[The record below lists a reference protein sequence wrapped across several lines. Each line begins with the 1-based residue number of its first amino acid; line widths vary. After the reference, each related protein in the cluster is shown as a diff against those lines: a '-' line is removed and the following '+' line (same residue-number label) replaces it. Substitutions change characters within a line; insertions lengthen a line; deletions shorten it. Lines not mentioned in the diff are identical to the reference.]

1 MTKVLF
7 PLIYPYEHNTKYWC
21 FYSPSTGFN
30 QSVVRNLIQKYH
42 LYTETEIQVSGSER
56 ITMDLKVHKKLNK
69 SRNQW
74 VTQYRIVYINTV
86 DRTVIRADSDHPY
99 PHIDLELAGKKKVT
113 NVFDSEPYDYEAGI
127 NTVLRY
133 AEYYKNPNIGIDYW
147 LSNLVSF
154 KRESIYSL
162 FGSNKSNLQPITSL
176 TDIARLVSLSMLN
189 AELQVRYD
197 LEKLARLI
205 ISKFIEC
212 KNHESIHG
220 RPLKIS
226 KNMLP
231 NENGK
236 VILPFFIQ
244 ASSDIPV
251 INKVL
256 NIDGTESNIEKVDI
270 LGKTTYQD

>member
-1 MTKVLF
+1 
-7 PLIYPYEHNTKYWC
+7 
-21 FYSPSTGFN
+21 
-30 QSVVRNLIQKYH
+30 
-42 LYTETEIQVSGSER
+42 
-56 ITMDLKVHKKLNK
+56 
-69 SRNQW
+69 
-74 VTQYRIVYINTV
+74 
-86 DRTVIRADSDHPY
+86 
-99 PHIDLELAGKKKVT
+99 
-113 NVFDSEPYDYEAGI
+113 
-127 NTVLRY
+127 
-133 AEYYKNPNIGIDYW
+133 
-147 LSNLVSF
+147 
-154 KRESIYSL
+154 
-162 FGSNKSNLQPITSL
+162 
-176 TDIARLVSLSMLN
+176 MLN

-205 ISKFIEC
+205 TSKFIEC
-212 KNHESIHG
+212 KN
-220 RPLKIS
+220 RVLKIS